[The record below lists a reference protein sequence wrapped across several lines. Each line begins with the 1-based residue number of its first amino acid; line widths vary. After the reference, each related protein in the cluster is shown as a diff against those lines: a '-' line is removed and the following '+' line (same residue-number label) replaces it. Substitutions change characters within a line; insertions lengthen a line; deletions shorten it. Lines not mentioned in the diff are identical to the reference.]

1 MTQEE
6 VKKITDA
13 CDIICANCD
22 RKHEHAYACDNCV
35 VNEVG
40 DNAVNQCIDD
50 ECPDNSSSCDE
61 DIDISNFI
69 DPDYEDYDSSC
80 GV

>member
-1 MTQEE
+1 MTEEE

-13 CDIICANCD
+13 CDIICANCE
-22 RKHEHAYACDNCV
+22 RKYEHAYACDSCV

-40 DNAVNQCIDD
+40 DNAINKCIDELESESD
-50 ECPDNSSSCDE
+50 DDE
-61 DIDISNFI
+61 DTDVSNFI